1 MTGPRE
7 CSDSPESA
15 ACSGWGREGK
25 GESPG
30 EATGKA
36 GGERESGT
44 AVAEVCGTDVEEEE
58 GFSVLI
64 HRSQEEVASLK
75 RKLEKYKS
83 RDWAYSS
90 DEVLLEE
97 IRTYKVEL
105 PTSCM

>member
-1 MTGPRE
+1 M
-7 CSDSPESA
+7 
-15 ACSGWGREGK
+15 
-25 GESPG
+25 
-30 EATGKA
+30 
-36 GGERESGT
+36 
-44 AVAEVCGTDVEEEE
+44 
-58 GFSVLI
+58 LI

-83 RDWAYSS
+83 RDWASSS